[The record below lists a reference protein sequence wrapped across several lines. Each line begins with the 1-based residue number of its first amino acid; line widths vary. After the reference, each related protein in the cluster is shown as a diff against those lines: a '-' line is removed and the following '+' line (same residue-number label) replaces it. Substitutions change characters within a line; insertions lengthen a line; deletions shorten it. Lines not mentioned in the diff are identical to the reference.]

1 MFYCLQKEVVY
12 RISFIQSH
20 WNKTLLKQAF
30 YNLTRRKRK
39 PIKKKL
45 NLSFFQTKGNATCG
59 GSTFKARKSDSHSH
73 SKKMDE
79 TGIVCMC
86 CRHGLVLRAANIHRG
101 ETYRVIAFLQW
112 WALQFGILFFC
123 YDVICRYWPFAKK
136 LGNINARFAC
146 LTTKMKPFLSR
157 FHGKAHA
164 WSCQVPLLQFI

>member
-1 MFYCLQKEVVY
+1 MSRHAAKELLENVAIAKNDDVEA
-12 RISFIQSH
+12 FVAEV
-20 WNKTLLKQAF
+20 NKAIPEVCCSTNLIGTYVNFTL
-30 YNLTRRKRK
+30 
-39 PIKKKL
+39 
-45 NLSFFQTKGNATCG
+45 QTKGNATCG
-59 GSTFKARKSDSHSH
+59 GSTFKAGKSDSHSH

-136 LGNINARFAC
+136 LGNIDCRFAC
-146 LTTKMKPFLSR
+146 LTTMMKPFLSR

-164 WSCQVPLLQFI
+164 WSCQVLT

>member
-1 MFYCLQKEVVY
+1 MVV
-12 RISFIQSH
+12 
-20 WNKTLLKQAF
+20 
-30 YNLTRRKRK
+30 
-39 PIKKKL
+39 P
-45 NLSFFQTKGNATCG
+45 
-59 GSTFKARKSDSHSH
+59 H
-73 SKKMDE
+73 SKPENLILIPIQRKWMKQSS
-79 TGIVCMC
+79 MC

-146 LTTKMKPFLSR
+146 LTTKMNHFLSR
-157 FHGKAHA
+157 FHEKAHA